1 MAKNDTNL
9 SKNGMIFSLRKSNKS
24 PTTEKHPSYFMYI
37 DINGVEKPN
46 RVGQDVFFIN
56 IYKDRIS
63 ALGSNKDYA
72 KLKSNC
78 SPIGN
83 GLYCS
88 EYYLLGGRF

>member
-1 MAKNDTNL
+1 
-9 SKNGMIFSLRKSNKS
+9 
-24 PTTEKHPSYFMYI
+24 MYV
-37 DINGVEKPN
+37 DINGVETPN
-46 RVGQDVFFIN
+46 RIGQDVFFIN

-88 EYYLLGGRF
+88 EYYLLGGRFQSLKMSMFMVNSHVFNEHFIMDYTN